1 MTKADI
7 IEEIVESTGIAKKD
21 VSATV
26 EAFMEV
32 IKKACLKR
40 KKMYTCAASAVL

>member
-7 IEEIVESTGIAKKD
+7 IEEIVTSTGITKKD

-26 EAFMEV
+26 EAFMEA
-32 IKKACLKR
+32 I
-40 KKMYTCAASAVL
+40 